1 MSDTQTTKIAA
12 FLDNVGRTI
21 VGQLE
26 SEDENTLNIVNPVV
40 LSTVPTPDNR
50 MSIQLFPLVFREF
63 LGDKEAD
70 VKFSFNKN
78 SITVTDISA
87 LDYRLQAQYNQIFNK
102 SNIFVPNQEQIQAT
116 TDGNSPNVVKLFEE

>member
-1 MSDTQTTKIAA
+1 MSDTQTTKITA

-21 VGQLE
+21 VGQVA
-26 SEDENTLNIVNPVV
+26 SEDDNTLNIVNPVV

-70 VKFSFNKN
+70 VTFRFKKS
-78 SITVTDISA
+78 SITDTDICA

-102 SNIFVPNQEQIQAT
+102 SNIFVPNQEQPQNT